1 MAGRVILMYFY
12 REHHLHLLTHG
23 RGGGGRLSLAEGLS
37 TGAVSAGIWGAANIM
52 LETIRYLA
60 DAPL

>member
-23 RGGGGRLSLAEGLS
+23 RGGGGKAELSRRAEHRGCFCWNLGGS
-37 TGAVSAGIWGAANIM
+37 KHNA
-52 LETIRYLA
+52 
-60 DAPL
+60 